1 MSSAVSGTA
10 TGGRAG
16 GAASDVPNYS
26 RMGGVPADAPGGLSA
41 CGRVDSAPGGLPAC
55 NRASGVPACNRAGGV
70 LPCGRAGGAPGGVPA
85 CVTGG
90 LPTCNRAGSV
100 PVDVPT
106 LILFTRVPKAGQ
118 AKTRLI
124 PALGEQGAAE
134 FQWRL
139 LAGLLAELRKGS
151 EQGLWRLSVH
161 WCGEEGLERLRSM
174 AGEGVVFVEQ
184 VDDPDLGVRMRAALE
199 RELAVGAPAVG
210 LMGSDLPEATPGVV
224 AEALGLLE
232 DPAVDVSLC
241 PVEDGGYWFVGL
253 KRPFP
258 QLFEGTVYG
267 GASVFEDAL
276 AACAAHGRAVAAG
289 PRLRDVDTP
298 EDLAWF
304 EDWAAGSAGDAAPAV
319 YSPNLS
325 DGEEPAGVPQLA
337 ASPRYAVR

>member
-1 MSSAVSGTA
+1 M
-10 TGGRAG
+10 
-16 GAASDVPNYS
+16 SDVTASEAP
-26 RMGGVPADAPGGLSA
+26 GVADVRESAGATVAPDAADAPGMGKTPRMTRSFVA
-41 CGRVDSAPGGLPAC
+41 TEDAGTRGAVRARGAEKAPDMA
-55 NRASGVPACNRAGGV
+55 
-70 LPCGRAGGAPGGVPA
+70 GAP
-85 CVTGG
+85 
-90 LPTCNRAGSV
+90 
-100 PVDVPT
+100 DVARDAAMPT

-124 PALGEQGAAE
+124 PALGEHGAAE

-139 LAGLLAELRKGS
+139 LARLLGELRHGA
-151 EQGLWRLSVH
+151 EQGLWRLRVYY
-161 WCGEEGLERLRSM
+161 CGTEGLERLRSM

-184 VDDPDLGVRMRAALE
+184 ADNADLGVRMRAALE
-199 RELAVGAPAVG
+199 RELGAGAPVVG
-210 LMGSDLPEATPGVV
+210 LMGSDLPEATAGVV

-253 KRPFP
+253 KLPFP

-289 PRLRDVDTP
+289 PRLHDVDTP

-304 EDWAAGSAGDAAPAV
+304 EGWAAGSQARTAPAV
-319 YSPNLS
+319 
-325 DGEEPAGVPQLA
+325 
-337 ASPRYAVR
+337 

>member
-1 MSSAVSGTA
+1 MSSAAGIGEAPGVADVRESAGATVAPDAATTSGLGKTPCMA
-10 TGGRAG
+10 RSLVTTEDAG
-16 GAASDVPNYS
+16 TRGAA
-26 RMGGVPADAPGGLSA
+26 RTRGAEKAPDMA
-41 CGRVDSAPGGLPAC
+41 
-55 NRASGVPACNRAGGV
+55 
-70 LPCGRAGGAPGGVPA
+70 GAP
-85 CVTGG
+85 
-90 LPTCNRAGSV
+90 
-100 PVDVPT
+100 DVARVAAMPT

-124 PALGEQGAAE
+124 PALGEHGAAE

-139 LAGLLAELRKGS
+139 LARLLGELRHGA
-151 EQGLWRLSVH
+151 EQGLWRLRVYY
-161 WCGEEGLERLRSM
+161 CGTEGLERLRSM

-184 VDDPDLGVRMRAALE
+184 ADNADLGARMRAALE
-199 RELAVGAPAVG
+199 RELGAGAPVVG
-210 LMGSDLPEATPGVV
+210 LMGSDLPEATAGVV

-276 AACAAHGRAVAAG
+276 AACAAHGRTVATG
-289 PRLRDVDTP
+289 PRLHDVDTP

-304 EDWAAGSAGDAAPAV
+304 EGWAAGSQARTAPAV
-319 YSPNLS
+319 
-325 DGEEPAGVPQLA
+325 
-337 ASPRYAVR
+337 

>member
-1 MSSAVSGTA
+1 M
-10 TGGRAG
+10 
-16 GAASDVPNYS
+16 SDVTASEAP
-26 RMGGVPADAPGGLSA
+26 GVADVRESAGATVAPDAADAPGMGKTPRMTRSFVA
-41 CGRVDSAPGGLPAC
+41 TEDAGTRGAVRARGAEKAPDMA
-55 NRASGVPACNRAGGV
+55 
-70 LPCGRAGGAPGGVPA
+70 GAPDV
-85 CVTGG
+85 
-90 LPTCNRAGSV
+90 AG
-100 PVDVPT
+100 DAATPT

-124 PALGEQGAAE
+124 PALGEHGAAE

-139 LAGLLAELRKGS
+139 LARLLGELRHGA
-151 EQGLWRLSVH
+151 EQGLWRLRVYY
-161 WCGEEGLERLRSM
+161 CGTEGLERLRSM

-184 VDDPDLGVRMRAALE
+184 ADNADLGARMRAALE
-199 RELAVGAPAVG
+199 RELGAGAPAVG
-210 LMGSDLPEATPGVV
+210 LMGSDLPEATASVV

-253 KRPFP
+253 KLPFP

-289 PRLRDVDTP
+289 PRLHDVDTP

-304 EDWAAGSAGDAAPAV
+304 EGWAAGSQARTAPAV
-319 YSPNLS
+319 
-325 DGEEPAGVPQLA
+325 
-337 ASPRYAVR
+337 

>member
-1 MSSAVSGTA
+1 MSDVTASEAPGVADVRESAGATIAPDAATTSGMGKTPRMARSFVA
-10 TGGRAG
+10 TEDAG
-16 GAASDVPNYS
+16 TRGAA
-26 RMGGVPADAPGGLSA
+26 RTRGAEKAPDMA
-41 CGRVDSAPGGLPAC
+41 
-55 NRASGVPACNRAGGV
+55 
-70 LPCGRAGGAPGGVPA
+70 GAPDV
-85 CVTGG
+85 
-90 LPTCNRAGSV
+90 AG
-100 PVDVPT
+100 DAATPT

-124 PALGEQGAAE
+124 PALGEHGAAE

-139 LAGLLAELRKGS
+139 LARLLGELRHGA
-151 EQGLWRLSVH
+151 EQGLWRLRVYY
-161 WCGEEGLERLRSM
+161 CGTEGLERLRSM

-184 VDDPDLGVRMRAALE
+184 ADNADLGARMRAALE
-199 RELAVGAPAVG
+199 RELGAGAPAVG
-210 LMGSDLPEATPGVV
+210 LMGSDLPEATASVV

-253 KRPFP
+253 KLPFP

-289 PRLRDVDTP
+289 PRLHDVDTP

-304 EDWAAGSAGDAAPAV
+304 EGWAAGSQARTAPAV
-319 YSPNLS
+319 
-325 DGEEPAGVPQLA
+325 
-337 ASPRYAVR
+337 

>member
-1 MSSAVSGTA
+1 MSDVTASEAPDVADVRESAGATVAPDAATTSGMGKTPRMARSFVA
-10 TGGRAG
+10 TEDAG
-16 GAASDVPNYS
+16 TRGAA
-26 RMGGVPADAPGGLSA
+26 RTRGAEKAPDMA
-41 CGRVDSAPGGLPAC
+41 
-55 NRASGVPACNRAGGV
+55 
-70 LPCGRAGGAPGGVPA
+70 GAP
-85 CVTGG
+85 
-90 LPTCNRAGSV
+90 
-100 PVDVPT
+100 DVARVAAMPT

-124 PALGEQGAAE
+124 PALGEHGAAE

-139 LAGLLAELRKGS
+139 LARLLGELRHGA
-151 EQGLWRLSVH
+151 EQGLWRLRVYY
-161 WCGEEGLERLRSM
+161 CGTEGLERLRSM

-184 VDDPDLGVRMRAALE
+184 ADNADLGARMRAALE
-199 RELAVGAPAVG
+199 RELGAGAPAVG
-210 LMGSDLPEATPGVV
+210 LMGSDLPEATASVV

-253 KRPFP
+253 KLPFP

-289 PRLRDVDTP
+289 PRLHDVDTP

-304 EDWAAGSAGDAAPAV
+304 EGWAAGSQARTAPAV
-319 YSPNLS
+319 
-325 DGEEPAGVPQLA
+325 
-337 ASPRYAVR
+337 

>member
-1 MSSAVSGTA
+1 MSDVTASEAPGVADVRESAGATIAPDAATTSGMGKTPRMARSFVA
-10 TGGRAG
+10 TEDAG
-16 GAASDVPNYS
+16 TRGAA
-26 RMGGVPADAPGGLSA
+26 RTRGAEKAPDMA
-41 CGRVDSAPGGLPAC
+41 
-55 NRASGVPACNRAGGV
+55 
-70 LPCGRAGGAPGGVPA
+70 GAPDV
-85 CVTGG
+85 
-90 LPTCNRAGSV
+90 AG
-100 PVDVPT
+100 DAATPT

-124 PALGEQGAAE
+124 PALGEHGAAE

-139 LAGLLAELRKGS
+139 LARLLGELRHGA
-151 EQGLWRLSVH
+151 EQGLWRLRVYY
-161 WCGEEGLERLRSM
+161 CGTEGFERLRLM

-184 VDDPDLGVRMRAALE
+184 ADNADLGARMRAALE
-199 RELAVGAPAVG
+199 RELGAGAPAVG
-210 LMGSDLPEATPGVV
+210 LMGSDLPEATASVV

-253 KRPFP
+253 KLPFP

-289 PRLRDVDTP
+289 PRLHDVDTP

-304 EDWAAGSAGDAAPAV
+304 EGWAAGSQARTAPAV
-319 YSPNLS
+319 
-325 DGEEPAGVPQLA
+325 
-337 ASPRYAVR
+337 

>member
-1 MSSAVSGTA
+1 M
-10 TGGRAG
+10 
-16 GAASDVPNYS
+16 SDVTASEAP
-26 RMGGVPADAPGGLSA
+26 GVADVRESAGAMVAPDAADAPGMGKTPRMARSFVA
-41 CGRVDSAPGGLPAC
+41 TEDAGTRGAARTRDAEKAPDMA
-55 NRASGVPACNRAGGV
+55 
-70 LPCGRAGGAPGGVPA
+70 GAP
-85 CVTGG
+85 
-90 LPTCNRAGSV
+90 
-100 PVDVPT
+100 DVARVAAMPT

-124 PALGEQGAAE
+124 PALGEHGAAE

-139 LAGLLAELRKGS
+139 LARLLGELRHGA
-151 EQGLWRLSVH
+151 EQGLWRLRVYY
-161 WCGEEGLERLRSM
+161 CGTEGLERLRSM

-184 VDDPDLGVRMRAALE
+184 ADNADLGVRMRAALE
-199 RELAVGAPAVG
+199 RELGAGAPVVG
-210 LMGSDLPEATPGVV
+210 LMGSDLPEATAGVV

-253 KRPFP
+253 KLPFP

-289 PRLRDVDTP
+289 PRLHDVDTP

-304 EDWAAGSAGDAAPAV
+304 EGWAAGSQARTAPAV
-319 YSPNLS
+319 
-325 DGEEPAGVPQLA
+325 
-337 ASPRYAVR
+337 

>member
-1 MSSAVSGTA
+1 M
-10 TGGRAG
+10 
-16 GAASDVPNYS
+16 SDVTASEAP
-26 RMGGVPADAPGGLSA
+26 GVADVRESAGAMVAPDAADAPGMGKTPRMARSFVA
-41 CGRVDSAPGGLPAC
+41 TEDAGTRGAARTRDAEKAPDMA
-55 NRASGVPACNRAGGV
+55 
-70 LPCGRAGGAPGGVPA
+70 GAP
-85 CVTGG
+85 
-90 LPTCNRAGSV
+90 
-100 PVDVPT
+100 DVARVAAMPT
-106 LILFTRVPKAGQ
+106 LILFTRVPRAGQ

-124 PALGEQGAAE
+124 PALGEHGAAE

-139 LAGLLAELRKGS
+139 LARLLGELRHGA
-151 EQGLWRLSVH
+151 EQGLWRLRVYY
-161 WCGEEGLERLRSM
+161 CGTEGLERLRSM

-184 VDDPDLGVRMRAALE
+184 ADNADLGVRMRAALE
-199 RELAVGAPAVG
+199 RELGAGAPVVG
-210 LMGSDLPEATPGVV
+210 LMGSDLPEATAGVV

-289 PRLRDVDTP
+289 PRLHDVDTP

-304 EDWAAGSAGDAAPAV
+304 EGWAAGSQARTAPAV
-319 YSPNLS
+319 
-325 DGEEPAGVPQLA
+325 
-337 ASPRYAVR
+337 

>member
-1 MSSAVSGTA
+1 M
-10 TGGRAG
+10 
-16 GAASDVPNYS
+16 SDVTASEAP
-26 RMGGVPADAPGGLSA
+26 GVADVRESAGATVAPDAADAPGMGKTPRMTRSFVA
-41 CGRVDSAPGGLPAC
+41 TEDAGTRGAVRARGAEKAPDMA
-55 NRASGVPACNRAGGV
+55 
-70 LPCGRAGGAPGGVPA
+70 GAP
-85 CVTGG
+85 
-90 LPTCNRAGSV
+90 
-100 PVDVPT
+100 DVARDAAMPT

-124 PALGEQGAAE
+124 PALGEHGAAE

-139 LAGLLAELRKGS
+139 LARLLGELRHGA
-151 EQGLWRLSVH
+151 EQGLWRLRVYY
-161 WCGEEGLERLRSM
+161 CGTEGFERLRSM

-184 VDDPDLGVRMRAALE
+184 ADNADLGARMRAALE
-199 RELAVGAPAVG
+199 RELGAGAPAVG
-210 LMGSDLPEATPGVV
+210 LMGSDLPEATASVV

-253 KRPFP
+253 KLPFP

-289 PRLRDVDTP
+289 PRLHDVDTP

-304 EDWAAGSAGDAAPAV
+304 EGWAAGSQARTAPAV
-319 YSPNLS
+319 
-325 DGEEPAGVPQLA
+325 
-337 ASPRYAVR
+337 

>member
-1 MSSAVSGTA
+1 MS
-10 TGGRAG
+10 
-16 GAASDVPNYS
+16 
-26 RMGGVPADAPGGLSA
+26 GGVPGT
-41 CGRVDSAPGGLPAC
+41 
-55 NRASGVPACNRAGGV
+55 ASGGWASDTPACNRAGGA
-70 LPCGRAGGAPGGVPA
+70 AGGAPA
-85 CVTGG
+85 CVPGGLLACNREGG
-90 LPTCNRAGSV
+90 LPADVPVCGRAADVPGSLPACGWADGV

-124 PALGEQGAAE
+124 PALGEHGAAE

-139 LAGLLAELRKGS
+139 LARLLEELRHGA
-151 EQGLWRLSVH
+151 EQGLWRLRVYY
-161 WCGEEGLERLRSM
+161 CGTEGLKHLRAM
-174 AGEGVVFVEQ
+174 AGDEAVFVEQ
-184 VDDPDLGVRMRAALE
+184 ADDPDLGVRMRAALE
-199 RELAVGAPAVG
+199 RELAAGAPAVG
-210 LMGSDLPEATPGVV
+210 LMGSDLPEATTGVV

-258 QLFEGTVYG
+258 QLFEGTTYG

-276 AACAAHGRAVAAG
+276 VACAAHGRAVAAG

-304 EDWAAGSAGDAAPAV
+304 ESRATGSAGDATPTV
-319 YSPNLS
+319 
-325 DGEEPAGVPQLA
+325 
-337 ASPRYAVR
+337 

>member
-1 MSSAVSGTA
+1 M
-10 TGGRAG
+10 
-16 GAASDVPNYS
+16 SDVTAS
-26 RMGGVPADAPGGLSA
+26 EAPGVADVRESA
-41 CGRVDSAPGGLPAC
+41 GATVAPDAATTSGMGKTPRMA
-55 NRASGVPACNRAGGV
+55 RAFVATEDAGTRGAVRARGAEKA
-70 LPCGRAGGAPGGVPA
+70 PDMAGAPDVA
-85 CVTGG
+85 
-90 LPTCNRAGSV
+90 RAAAM
-100 PVDVPT
+100 PT

-124 PALGEQGAAE
+124 PALGEHGAAE

-139 LAGLLAELRKGS
+139 LARLLGELRHGA
-151 EQGLWRLSVH
+151 EQGLWRLRVYY
-161 WCGEEGLERLRSM
+161 CGTEGLERLRSM

-184 VDDPDLGVRMRAALE
+184 ADNADLGVRMRAALE
-199 RELAVGAPAVG
+199 RELGAGAPVVG
-210 LMGSDLPEATPGVV
+210 LMGSDLPEATAGVV

-289 PRLRDVDTP
+289 PRLHDVDTP

-304 EDWAAGSAGDAAPAV
+304 EGWAAGSQARTAPAV
-319 YSPNLS
+319 
-325 DGEEPAGVPQLA
+325 
-337 ASPRYAVR
+337 

>member
-1 MSSAVSGTA
+1 M
-10 TGGRAG
+10 
-16 GAASDVPNYS
+16 SDVTAS
-26 RMGGVPADAPGGLSA
+26 EAPGVADVRESA
-41 CGRVDSAPGGLPAC
+41 GATVAPDAATTSGMGKTPCMARSLVTTEDAGTRGAV
-55 NRASGVPACNRAGGV
+55 RARGAEKAPDMA
-70 LPCGRAGGAPGGVPA
+70 GAPDVA
-85 CVTGG
+85 
-90 LPTCNRAGSV
+90 RAAAM
-100 PVDVPT
+100 PT

-124 PALGEQGAAE
+124 PALGEHGAAE

-139 LAGLLAELRKGS
+139 LARLLGELRHGA
-151 EQGLWRLSVH
+151 EQGLWRLRVYY
-161 WCGEEGLERLRSM
+161 CGTEGLERLRSM

-184 VDDPDLGVRMRAALE
+184 ADNADLGARMRAALE
-199 RELAVGAPAVG
+199 RELGAGAPAVG
-210 LMGSDLPEATPGVV
+210 LMGSDLPEATASVV

-253 KRPFP
+253 KLPFP

-289 PRLRDVDTP
+289 PRLHDVDTP

-304 EDWAAGSAGDAAPAV
+304 EGWAAGSQARTAPAV
-319 YSPNLS
+319 
-325 DGEEPAGVPQLA
+325 
-337 ASPRYAVR
+337 

>member
-1 MSSAVSGTA
+1 MSDVTASEAPGVADVRESAGATVAPDAATTSGMGKTPRMARSFVA
-10 TGGRAG
+10 TEDAG
-16 GAASDVPNYS
+16 TRGAA
-26 RMGGVPADAPGGLSA
+26 RTRGAEKAPDMA
-41 CGRVDSAPGGLPAC
+41 
-55 NRASGVPACNRAGGV
+55 
-70 LPCGRAGGAPGGVPA
+70 GAP
-85 CVTGG
+85 
-90 LPTCNRAGSV
+90 
-100 PVDVPT
+100 DVARVAAMPT

-124 PALGEQGAAE
+124 PALGEHGAAE

-139 LAGLLAELRKGS
+139 LARLLGELRHGA
-151 EQGLWRLSVH
+151 EQGLWRLRVYY
-161 WCGEEGLERLRSM
+161 CGTEGLERLRSM

-184 VDDPDLGVRMRAALE
+184 ADNADLGARMRAALE
-199 RELAVGAPAVG
+199 RELGAGAPVVG
-210 LMGSDLPEATPGVV
+210 LMGSDLPEATAGVV

-253 KRPFP
+253 KLPFP

-289 PRLRDVDTP
+289 PRLHDVDTP

-304 EDWAAGSAGDAAPAV
+304 EGWAAGSQARTAPAV
-319 YSPNLS
+319 
-325 DGEEPAGVPQLA
+325 
-337 ASPRYAVR
+337 

>member
-1 MSSAVSGTA
+1 M
-10 TGGRAG
+10 
-16 GAASDVPNYS
+16 SDVTAS
-26 RMGGVPADAPGGLSA
+26 EAPGVADVRESA
-41 CGRVDSAPGGLPAC
+41 GATVAPDAATTSGMGKTPCMARSLVTTEDAGTRGAV
-55 NRASGVPACNRAGGV
+55 RARGAEKAPDMA
-70 LPCGRAGGAPGGVPA
+70 GAPDVA
-85 CVTGG
+85 
-90 LPTCNRAGSV
+90 RAAAM
-100 PVDVPT
+100 PT

-124 PALGEQGAAE
+124 PALGEHGAAE

-139 LAGLLAELRKGS
+139 LARLLGELRHGA
-151 EQGLWRLSVH
+151 EQGLWRLRVYY
-161 WCGEEGLERLRSM
+161 CGTEGFERLRSM

-184 VDDPDLGVRMRAALE
+184 ADNADLGARMRAALE
-199 RELAVGAPAVG
+199 RELGAGAPAVG
-210 LMGSDLPEATPGVV
+210 LMGSDLPEATASVV

-276 AACAAHGRAVAAG
+276 AACAAHGRTVATG
-289 PRLRDVDTP
+289 PRLHDVDTP

-304 EDWAAGSAGDAAPAV
+304 EGWAAGSQARTAPAV
-319 YSPNLS
+319 
-325 DGEEPAGVPQLA
+325 
-337 ASPRYAVR
+337 